1 MPAGVRYSP
10 IGGQAVIEG
19 VMMRSP
25 SMVATA
31 VRRPDGT
38 IAVQKTP
45 FVSLSRRLKLLGWP
59 LFRGAVALIESMQLG
74 MAALGFSAEQAA
86 GDEAA
91 ARAKHA
97 RATFWQRLTVPA
109 TIVLSFA
116 LGLGLFFWLPLVLT
130 DLTGARSGFMFNLVD
145 GAFRLIIFLSYMFA
159 ISRWGEMQRVFQYH
173 GAEHKSIA
181 ALEAGDQLTPER
193 VAQYSRFHPRCGTSF
208 LLIVMLSSIGVFM
221 FLGRPDSIGE
231 RLIRFLFIPLIG
243 GIAFE
248 MIRLSGRFADNPVV
262 RLFIQPGLLLQRI
275 TTREP
280 SPDQIEVA
288 IRSIVEVTRE
298 SGTGELIP
306 I

>member
-1 MPAGVRYSP
+1 MPAGTRYSP

-38 IAVQKTP
+38 IAVQKAP

-74 MAALGFSAEQAA
+74 IAALGFSAEQAS

-91 ARAKHA
+91 ERAKQA
-97 RATFWQRLTVPA
+97 RTTFWQRLTIPA

-145 GAFRLIIFLSYMFA
+145 GAFRLIIFLGYMFA

-193 VAQYSRFHPRCGTSF
+193 VALYSRFHPRCGTSF

-231 RLIRFLFIPLIG
+231 RLIRFLFIPVIG

-248 MIRLSGRFADNPVV
+248 MTRLSGRFADNPVV

>member
-1 MPAGVRYSP
+1 MPAGTRYSP

-38 IAVQKTP
+38 IAVQKAP

-74 MAALGFSAEQAA
+74 IAALGFSAEQAS

-91 ARAKHA
+91 ERAKQA
-97 RATFWQRLTVPA
+97 RTTFWQRLTIPA

-145 GAFRLIIFLSYMFA
+145 GAFRLIIFLGYMFA

-181 ALEAGDQLTPER
+181 ALEAGDRLTPER
-193 VAQYSRFHPRCGTSF
+193 VALYSRFHPRCGTSF

-231 RLIRFLFIPLIG
+231 RLIRFLFIPVIG

-248 MIRLSGRFADNPVV
+248 MTRLSGRFADNPVV